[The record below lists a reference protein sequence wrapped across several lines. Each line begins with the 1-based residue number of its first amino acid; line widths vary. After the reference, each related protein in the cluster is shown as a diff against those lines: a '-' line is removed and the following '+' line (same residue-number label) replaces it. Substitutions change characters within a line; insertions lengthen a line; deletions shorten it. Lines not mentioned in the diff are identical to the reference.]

1 MPKKLSLISWL
12 ASSLDGRRIIFPFV
26 TIYIYIYM
34 DPFGLRGQEGGE
46 VEESRIELTKNR
58 LIFF

>member
-1 MPKKLSLISWL
+1 MK
-12 ASSLDGRRIIFPFV
+12 IFVCSITLLFV

-46 VEESRIELTKNR
+46 VEESRIELAKNR